1 MSETEETHHTRD
13 LYDDARRLIPGG
25 TQLLSKRPEMFAPE
39 RWPAYYSEAR
49 GCEVTD
55 LDGRRYLDF
64 THNGVGAC
72 LLGYAHP
79 RVTAAV
85 VERIQRGSMCSLNNP
100 EEVALAR
107 KLIELHPWAEQA
119 RFARCGGESLAIA
132 VRIARAAT
140 GRDVIAFC
148 GYHGWND
155 WYLAANLSAD
165 KALDGHLLPGLS
177 PAGVPR
183 GLQGTA
189 LPFGYNRLEELA
201 AIVRDHGKNLAAVVM
216 EPTRNTPPWPE
227 FLPGV
232 RQLCDE
238 TGAKLVF
245 DEVTTGL
252 RFRQGGVHLDYGVTP
267 DMAVFAKALGNGHPI
282 GAVIGRADT
291 MEAAQNTFISSTYWT
306 EGVGP
311 TAALATLAVSAEV
324 DVAGHVRRIGEM
336 FRSRWQDL
344 AEKHGLSVTLG
355 GYPAL
360 TTLTFQ
366 HENAAAL
373 MTLFTVRMLDRGF
386 LAASGFYPTLAHQ
399 SQHIDAY
406 MTAAEGVCVVLAEC
420 IRKGDI
426 HTRLDS
432 PIKHGGFARLT

>member
-1 MSETEETHHTRD
+1 MADTPETNRSRD
-13 LYDDARRLIPGG
+13 LYREARRWIPGG

-39 RWPAYYSEAR
+39 RWPAYYTDAH
-49 GCEVTD
+49 GCEVVD
-55 LDGRRYLDF
+55 LDGRKYLDF
-64 THNGVGAC
+64 THNGVGSC

-85 VERIQRGSMCSLNNP
+85 VDRIQRGSMCSLNNP
-100 EEVALAR
+100 EEVTLAR

-148 GYHGWND
+148 GYHGWSD
-155 WYLAANLSAD
+155 WYLAANRSANQ
-165 KALDGHLLPGLS
+165 ALDGHLLPGLS

-201 AIVRDHGKNLAAVVM
+201 AIIRDQGRNLAAVVM
-216 EPTRNTPPWPE
+216 EPTRHTPPLPE

-232 RQLCDE
+232 RQLCDDC
-238 TGAKLVF
+238 GAKLVF

-252 RFRQGGVHLDYGVTP
+252 RFRQGGKHLDYGVIP

-282 GAVIGRADT
+282 GAVIGRAST

-311 TAALATLAVSAEV
+311 TAALATLEV
-324 DVAGHVRRIGEM
+324 CGEIDVAGHVRSIGEQ
-336 FRSRWQDL
+336 FRDQWQTL
-344 AEKHGLSVTLG
+344 AKKHELSVTLG

-360 TTLTFQ
+360 TTLAFG
-366 HENAAAL
+366 HEDAAAL
-373 MTLFTVRMLDRGF
+373 MTLFTVRMLDHGF
-386 LAASGFYPTLAHQ
+386 LAGSGFYPTLAHQ
-399 SQHIDAY
+399 PEHIDKF
-406 MTAAEGVCVVLAEC
+406 MSAAEHVCMELVDAVQQ
-420 IRKGDI
+420 GDVR
-426 HTRLDS
+426 TRLGS
-432 PIKHGGFARLT
+432 PVKHGGFARLT

>member
-1 MSETEETHHTRD
+1 MPVSSRSQE
-13 LYDDARRLIPGG
+13 LYQEARRLIPGG

-49 GCEVTD
+49 GCEVID
-55 LDGRRYLDF
+55 LDGRRYFDF

-85 VERIQRGSMCSLNNP
+85 VDRVQRGSMCSLNNP
-100 EEVALAR
+100 EEVSLAR

-119 RFARCGGESLAIA
+119 RFARCGGEALAIA
-132 VRIARAAT
+132 VRIVRAAT

-148 GYHGWND
+148 GYHGWSD

-165 KALDGHLLPGLS
+165 QALDGHLLPGLS

-189 LPFGYNRLEELA
+189 IPFGYNRLEELRT
-201 AIVRDHGKNLAAVVM
+201 IVRQHGRQLAAVVM
-216 EPTRNTPPWPE
+216 EPTRNTPPLPE

-232 RQLCDE
+232 RQLCE
-238 TGAKLVF
+238 ECGAQLVF

-252 RFRQGGVHLDYGVTP
+252 RFRQGGVHLEYGVPP
-267 DMAVFAKALGNGHPI
+267 DLAVFAKALGNGHPI
-282 GAVIGRADT
+282 AAVIGRAAT
-291 MEAAQNTFISSTYWT
+291 MEAAQRTFISSTYWT

-311 TAALATLAVSAEV
+311 TAALATLAVCAEV
-324 DVAGHVRRIGEM
+324 DVAGHVRQIGER
-336 FRSRWQDL
+336 FRTDWQTLASR
-344 AEKHGLSVTLG
+344 HGLAVTIG

-360 TTLTFQ
+360 TTIAFQ
-366 HENAAAL
+366 HEDAAAL
-373 MTLFTVRMLDRGF
+373 MTLFTVRMLDHGV
-386 LAASGFYPTLAHQ
+386 LAGSGFYPTLAHQ
-399 SQHIDAY
+399 PEHVAAY
-406 MTAAEGVCVVLAEC
+406 MAAADSVFAEMAAA
-420 IRKGDI
+420 I
-426 HTRLDS
+426 HSDDVRERLHS
-432 PIKHGGFARLT
+432 PVKHTGFARLN

>member
-1 MSETEETHHTRD
+1 MTTNITRD
-13 LYDDARRLIPGG
+13 LYDHARRLIPGG

-39 RWPAYYSEAR
+39 RWPAYYTTAK

-55 LDGRRYLDF
+55 LDGHRYLDF

-79 RVTAAV
+79 RVTTAV
-85 VERIQRGSMCSLNNP
+85 IERIQRGSMCSLNNP
-100 EEVALAR
+100 EEVALAE

-132 VRIARAAT
+132 IRIARAAT

-148 GYHGWND
+148 GYHGWHD

-165 KALDGHLLPGLS
+165 QALDGHLLPGLS
-177 PAGVPR
+177 PVGVPR

-189 LPFGYNRLEELA
+189 IPFGYNRLDELT
-201 AIVRDHGKNLAAVVM
+201 AIIHQQGRNLAAVVM
-216 EPTRNTPPWPE
+216 EPTRNTPPLPE

-238 TGAKLVF
+238 CGTRLIF
-245 DEVTTGL
+245 DEVTTGW
-252 RFRQGGVHLDYGVTP
+252 RFRQGGKHLDYGVDP
-267 DMAVFAKALGNGHPI
+267 DLAVFAKALGNGHPI
-282 GAVIGRADT
+282 GAVIGRAET
-291 MEAAQNTFISSTYWT
+291 MEAAQQTFISSTYWT

-311 TAALATLAVSAEV
+311 TAALATLAVCADT
-324 DVAGHVRRIGEM
+324 DVAGHVRKIGEQ
-336 FRSRWQDL
+336 FRERWQGL
-344 AEKHGLSVTLG
+344 AVKHGLSITLG

-360 TTLTFQ
+360 TTLAFAQ
-366 HENAAAL
+366 EDAAVL

-386 LAASGFYPTLAHQ
+386 LAGSGFYPTLAHQ
-399 SQHIDAY
+399 PEHLDAY
-406 MTAAEGVCVVLAEC
+406 STAADAVCAELAEAVQ
-420 IRKGDI
+420 KGDI
-426 HTRLDS
+426 RSRLDS
-432 PIKHGGFARLT
+432 PIKHSGFARLT